1 MTDTWKRVAWTFAQ
15 AFAAAFIVLSPGIW
29 KAPNMQA
36 AKAAAVSAVL
46 AGLAAGFSAAKNLV
60 LKPDSKVR

>member
-1 MTDTWKRVAWTFAQ
+1 MNDTVKRVLWTFAQ
-15 AFAAAFIVLSPGIW
+15 AFGAAFIILAPGIW
-29 KAPNMQA
+29 KAPNMQD

-46 AGLAAGFSAAKNLV
+46 ASLAAGFSAAKNLV